1 MAWHGS
7 GLVFT
12 THLGGPLEPHN
23 VNRSWYAVRSRAGL
37 GDFRL
42 HGLRHSCASFLLA
55 AGASP
60 RTLMKTLG
68 HSQIGLTMNTY
79 THVLPEVEREAID
92 AAARAI
98 FE

>member
-1 MAWHGS
+1 M
-7 GLVFT
+7 
-12 THLGGPLEPHN
+12 
-23 VNRSWYAVRSRAGL
+23 NRSWYPVRSQAGL
-37 GDFRL
+37 GPFWL
-42 HGLRHSCASFLLA
+42 HDLRRSCASFLLA

-60 RTLMKTLG
+60 RTVMKTLG

-92 AAARAI
+92 AAAKAI